1 MDEKGTPLGTLAAYT
16 VNFDL
21 SRVPGH
27 VVRAAE
33 FCVLDTLG
41 SALGASHDPEL
52 SELCRT
58 VRKLGSGNGYQA
70 SVWGYDGT
78 LNLNEALL
86 LNGMMAHALELDD
99 VHTASKSHIGAVVV
113 PAAWACAEALERDGK
128 AFLEAVLMGYE
139 VMGRIGKAM
148 DVVSNRKRGWHTTG
162 IIGTFGAA
170 AAAGKLLGLDRE
182 RMISALG
189 MAGTQSSGLWA
200 FLGEGSSCK
209 KLHPAR
215 AAVNG
220 VTAAFLAAGGMT
232 GPEHILDAEDGG
244 LYRAVS
250 DRFYPERLTDG
261 IGGDYEILHMDKKP
275 YPCCRTT
282 HHAIDAALALREQ
295 AGAEEMEEIRVET
308 YGVGVL
314 QCGSRQYP
322 GNPGQ
327 AKFSIPYT
335 AAAALVKGRVTQE
348 EFTEE
353 ALADP
358 RIRKLASCIRVE
370 EAEEFTDRYP
380 GQWGSR
386 MTITLKDGTTIQ
398 KQVDDMSGSEKNPL
412 SEKQETDKF
421 IGLAGAVYQDER
433 RVRLM
438 KTILSL
444 ETCSRLPGIFGEGRL

>member
-1 MDEKGTPLGTLAAYT
+1 MDKKGTALGTLAAYAA
-16 VNFDL
+16 NLDL
-21 SRVPGH
+21 SQVPGR
-27 VVRAAE
+27 VIRAAE
-33 FCVLDTLG
+33 FCVLDTVG
-41 SALGASHDPEL
+41 SALGAARDPEIAG
-52 SELCRT
+52 LCREI
-58 VRKLGSGNGYQA
+58 RKLGSGNGYQA

-99 VHTASKSHIGAVVV
+99 VHTASKSHIGAVVM
-113 PAAWACAEALERDGK
+113 PAAWSCAEALGRDGK
-128 AFLEAVLMGYE
+128 AFLEAVVAGYE

-170 AAAGKLLGLDRE
+170 AAAGKLMGLDR
-182 RMISALG
+182 RKMISALG

-250 DRFYPERLTDG
+250 DRFFPERLTEG
-261 IGGDYEILHMDKKP
+261 LGKDYEILHMDKKP

-295 AGAEEMEEIRVET
+295 VAAEEIEEIRVET

-353 ALADP
+353 VLADP
-358 RIRKLASCIRVE
+358 LVRNLASRTRVE
-370 EAEEFTDRYP
+370 EAEEFTKRYP

-386 MTITLKDGTTIQ
+386 MTITRKDGTTIQ

-421 IGLAGAVYQDER
+421 TGLAGTVYRDAR
-433 RVRLM
+433 RERLM
-438 KTILSL
+438 ETILSL